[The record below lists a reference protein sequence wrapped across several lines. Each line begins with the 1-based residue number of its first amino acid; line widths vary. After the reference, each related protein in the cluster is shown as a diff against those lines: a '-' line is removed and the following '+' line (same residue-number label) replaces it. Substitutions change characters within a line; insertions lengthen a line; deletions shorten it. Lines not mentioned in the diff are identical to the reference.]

1 MLEEEKATGHPT
13 GRRGNRSS
21 YRKERQ
27 QVKVIL
33 QKVKATGQGHTTGR
47 KRLRVKVILQEGKVI
62 VETTEKKGNWS
73 SYRKEGNKS
82 Y

>member
-27 QVKVIL
+27 QVE
-33 QKVKATGQGHTTGR
+33 
-47 KRLRVKVILQEGKVI
+47 VILQEGK
-62 VETTEKKGNWS
+62 GYGS
-73 SYRKEGNKS
+73 RSYYRKGR
-82 Y
+82 